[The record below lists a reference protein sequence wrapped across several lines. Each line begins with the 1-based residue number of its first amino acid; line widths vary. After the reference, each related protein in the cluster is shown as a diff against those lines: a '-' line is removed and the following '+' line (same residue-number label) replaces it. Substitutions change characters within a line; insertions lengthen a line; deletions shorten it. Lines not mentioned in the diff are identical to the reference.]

1 MSKQK
6 RGKMVSNF
14 IFTKVEGKARITQY
28 FEQRVAKLI
37 GVCKVL
43 MPCRCIN
50 TKNIPQWGIK

>member
-1 MSKQK
+1 
-6 RGKMVSNF
+6 
-14 IFTKVEGKARITQY
+14 VEGEARITQN
-28 FEQRVAKLI
+28 FEQKVAKLI